1 MKLHLISVGQRLP
14 DWADEAC
21 SDYLKRFP
29 RSQPLLLQEVK
40 AEPRTGNRSAQQIME
55 AEAGRIEAAIPAG
68 ARRVMLDERGVD
80 LTTVA
85 LAKRLEHWQIE
96 AQDVALII
104 GGADGIAPALK
115 ATAHEM
121 IRLSSLTLP
130 HAMARVLLAEQLYRA
145 MTVLSGHPYHRE

>member
-14 DWADEAC
+14 DWAADAC

-29 RSQPLLLQEVK
+29 RSQPIMLHEIK
-40 AEPRTGNRSAQQIME
+40 AESRTGSRTALQIME
-55 AEAGRIEAAIPAG
+55 AEAVRIEAAIPAA
-68 ARRVMLDERGVD
+68 ARRVMLDERGAD
-80 LTTVA
+80 LTTIA
-85 LAKRLEHWQIE
+85 LAKKLEGWQSE
-96 AQDVALII
+96 AQDVALVI

-145 MTVLSGHPYHRE
+145 TTVLSGHPYHRE

>member
-1 MKLHLISVGQRLP
+1 MKLHVISVGQRLP
-14 DWADEAC
+14 GWADAAC

-29 RSQPLLLQEVK
+29 RSQPVVLHEIK
-40 AEPRTGNRSAQQIME
+40 AEPRTGNRTAQQMMD
-55 AEAGRIEAAIPAG
+55 AEAPRIEAAIPEG
-68 ARRVMLDERGVD
+68 ARRVLLDERGTD

-115 ATAHEM
+115 GTAHEM
-121 IRLSSLTLP
+121 IRLSSMTLP
-130 HAMARVLLAEQLYRA
+130 HALARVMLAEQLYRA
-145 MTVLSGHPYHRE
+145 VTVLSGHPYHRE

>member
-14 DWADEAC
+14 DWAADAC
-21 SDYLKRFP
+21 LDYLKRFP
-29 RSQPLLLQEVK
+29 RSQPTVLHEIK
-40 AEPRTGNRSAQQIME
+40 AEPRTGNRTPQQIME
-55 AEAGRIEAAIPAG
+55 AEAVRIEGAIPAG
-68 ARRVMLDERGVD
+68 ARRVILDERGAD

-85 LAKRLEHWQIE
+85 LAKRLEHWQTE
-96 AQDVALII
+96 AQDIALII

-115 ATAHEM
+115 ATAHET

-130 HAMARVLLAEQLYRA
+130 HAMARVLLTEQLYRA

>member
-1 MKLHLISVGQRLP
+1 MRLHLISVGQRLP
-14 DWADEAC
+14 DWATAAC

-29 RSQPLLLQEVK
+29 RSQPIVLHEIK
-40 AEPRTGNRSAQQIME
+40 AEPRTGNRTAQQIME
-55 AEAGRIEAAIPAG
+55 SEAVRIEAAIPAG
-68 ARRVMLDERGVD
+68 ARRIMLDERGTD
-80 LTTVA
+80 ITTVA
-85 LAKRLEHWQIE
+85 LAKRLEYWQGE

-115 ATAHEM
+115 STAHEM

>member
-14 DWADEAC
+14 GWAEAAC

-29 RSQPLLLQEVK
+29 RSQPITLHEIK
-40 AEPRTGNRSAQQIME
+40 AEPRTGNRTAQQMMA
-55 AEAGRIEAAIPAG
+55 AEAVRIDAATPAG
-68 ARRVMLDERGVD
+68 ARRVMLDERGAD
-80 LTTVA
+80 LTTMA
-85 LAKRLEHWQIE
+85 LAKRLEAWQGD

-104 GGADGIAPALK
+104 GGADGIDPALK

-145 MTVLSGHPYHRE
+145 TTVMSGHPYHRE

>member
-1 MKLHLISVGQRLP
+1 MKLHLVSVGQRLP
-14 DWADEAC
+14 EWAADAC

-29 RSQPLLLQEVK
+29 RSQPIVLHEIK
-40 AEPRTGNRSAQQIME
+40 AEPRTGNRTAQQIME
-55 AEAGRIEAAIPAG
+55 AEAVRIEAVIPAG
-68 ARRVMLDERGVD
+68 ARRVMLDERGTD

-85 LAKRLEHWQIE
+85 LAKRLEYWQTE

-104 GGADGIAPALK
+104 GGADGIAPRLK

-121 IRLSSLTLP
+121 VRLSSLTLP

-145 MTVLSGHPYHRE
+145 ITVLSGHPYHRE

>member
-1 MKLHLISVGQRLP
+1 MRLHLISVGQRLP
-14 DWADEAC
+14 DWATAAC

-29 RSQPLLLQEVK
+29 RAQPIVLHEIK
-40 AEPRTGNRSAQQIME
+40 AEPRTGSRTAQQIME
-55 AEAGRIEAAIPAG
+55 SEAVRIEAAIPAG
-68 ARRVMLDERGVD
+68 ARRVMLDERGTD
-80 LTTVA
+80 ITTVA
-85 LAKRLEHWQIE
+85 LAKRLEYWQGE

-145 MTVLSGHPYHRE
+145 ITVLSGHPYHRE

>member
-1 MKLHLISVGQRLP
+1 MRLHLISVGQRLP
-14 DWADEAC
+14 DWATAAC

-29 RSQPLLLQEVK
+29 RSQPIVLHEIK
-40 AEPRTGNRSAQQIME
+40 AEPRTGNRTAQQIME
-55 AEAGRIEAAIPAG
+55 SEAVRIEAAIPAG
-68 ARRVMLDERGVD
+68 ARRVMLDERGTD
-80 LTTVA
+80 ITTVA
-85 LAKRLEHWQIE
+85 LAKRLEYWQGE

-104 GGADGIAPALK
+104 GGADGIAPAFK

-145 MTVLSGHPYHRE
+145 ITVLSGHPYHRE